1 MAGAPSAGNL
11 AELLV
16 KAGFEAVKIA
26 MKDESA
32 EFIKQWMPDA
42 EKYVVAADVTARKPQ
57 VAKVAMAGVVASSAS
72 GLCSA
77 LVDALH
83 DISTNLKKVVSSW
96 LSSVPP
102 SKTTTK
108 AKAAEQQCCPPAS
121 SCGPP
126 PMPARAVKASTA
138 SS

>member
-57 VAKVAMAGVVASSAS
+57 VAMAGVVASSAS

-102 SKTTTK
+102 LKTTTN